1 MPKKGCVNTAK
12 HAHTV
17 SFLFE
22 ATIKSAGETP
32 ALFDTTVSYMVCV
45 KVRVMT
51 SICCSLVSELKRT
64 A

>member
-1 MPKKGCVNTAK
+1 MPKTGCVNTAK
-12 HAHTV
+12 RAHTV

-22 ATIKSAGETP
+22 ATIKSAGDF
-32 ALFDTTVSYMVCV
+32 FDTTVSYMVCV